1 MKNENL
7 KRFYNLLAF
16 GEFDQALK
24 LHEESEGVIT
34 ESDKIVVEALKL
46 QKELKKHLSLKA
58 F

>member
-16 GEFDQALK
+16 GEFDRALK
-24 LHEESEGVIT
+24 LHEEYEGVDT
-34 ESDKIVVEALKL
+34 ESDRIIVETLKL
-46 QKELKKHLSLKA
+46 KKELKKHLSLKA